1 MAKTIIL
8 DTETTGLLLPS
19 GAELDQQPYIID
31 IGLVI
36 AVKVGDELT
45 TATYSQLV
53 KPPIPLQEKI
63 TKITGITDE
72 MLKDQPSFIDVLPK
86 LIELFSSADTLI
98 AHNAKFDVGMLTN
111 ELKRVKAG
119 TNSRLAEQFKFPKNI
134 ICTVEEF
141 QGVFGYKPK
150 LTEVWEYVFQSTLD
164 EQHRALSDA
173 MDLFKICNEVG
184 LIE

>member
-1 MAKTIIL
+1 MSKTIIL

-19 GAELDQQPYIID
+19 GAELEQQPYIID
-31 IGLVI
+31 IGMVI

-53 KPPIPLQEKI
+53 KPPVPLQEKI
-63 TKITGITDE
+63 TKITGITDD
-72 MLKDQPSFIDVLPK
+72 MLKDQPAFVDVLPK
-86 LIELFSSADTLI
+86 IIELLSSADTLI

-111 ELKRVKAG
+111 EVKRAYH
-119 TNSRLAEQFKFPKNI
+119 TNPSLAKQFKLPKNI

-150 LTEVWEYVFQSTLD
+150 LTEVWEYVFQNTLD

-173 MDLFKICNEVG
+173 MDLFKICSEVG